1 MLLRRILKA
10 PISTP
15 KEALYLELGILPIGV
30 LIKSKRIK
38 YLHYILKRDKKE
50 MIYQFFMAQ
59 WLKPSRGD
67 WTETVKQ
74 DLLDFGMPIDFN
86 YLKSKGKYSIKNELK
101 KTAKDYAFSMLIQ
114 QKETH
119 RKMNYLEYNDL
130 KTQNYC
136 YMEGLK
142 VHEIQ
147 NIFKYRTKMTKVSG
161 NYKGKE
167 GVSQCPLCGLH
178 PDVQEKMTT
187 CETIKDKMDINV
199 DISNIF
205 SENITYEVAR
215 AVSKMQEIREKLM
228 EAK

>member
-1 MLLRRILKA
+1 
-10 PISTP
+10 
-15 KEALYLELGILPIGV
+15 
-30 LIKSKRIK
+30 
-38 YLHYILKRDKKE
+38 
-50 MIYQFFMAQ
+50 
-59 WLKPSRGD
+59 
-67 WTETVKQ
+67 
-74 DLLDFGMPIDFN
+74 
-86 YLKSKGKYSIKNELK
+86 
-101 KTAKDYAFSMLIQ
+101 
-114 QKETH
+114 
-119 RKMNYLEYNDL
+119 
-130 KTQNYC
+130 
-136 YMEGLK
+136 MEGLK

-187 CETIKDKMDINV
+187 CETIKDKIDINV